1 VDDRV
6 HPVFQVYRESQ
17 VNLART
23 VCKAT
28 EVSPDCQERLD
39 HLVPT
44 VPKVSKVYL
53 DPVDLTVWEW
63 KDQLDRQDPKDLP
76 DLPASASPA
85 DPVSVVIPAN
95 QVRLVVEVTQVLL
108 DLRECVRAVLPC
120 LLCLLAIKRD
130 QPNKWTNSMIL
141 FK

>member
-1 VDDRV
+1 MASAFSKPL
-6 HPVFQVYRESQ
+6 HSLPTWSEILTSGNAAQ

-63 KDQLDRQDPKDLP
+63 KDQLDHQDPKDLP

-95 QVRLVVEVTQVLL
+95 QVIHLFFFKL
-108 DLRECVRAVLPC
+108 
-120 LLCLLAIKRD
+120 
-130 QPNKWTNSMIL
+130 TNGTERHFVHFRCAWWSR
-141 FK
+141 